1 MGARAS
7 LPPGSPERLQGWE
20 WGWVRGE
27 PGLLSSGE
35 TGKQEATRRHGLCCL
50 GLAIEEEK

>member
-7 LPPGSPERLQGWE
+7 LPLGSPERLQGWG

-35 TGKQEATRRHGLCCL
+35 TGKQEATAGM
-50 GLAIEEEK
+50 GFAVLA